1 MPLALPSRWRKAWV
15 CPAQRGPC
23 FRAAL
28 RRQSPP
34 LSPPAASHATQCS
47 PRPRS
52 QDVLDSPEGLPLP
65 TRHPVSHRPVPL
77 HCWLADNGVW
87 GGGYG
92 GMVQITIIGGGVD
105 RGPWEPWRGSILFQS
120 LLAPC
125 LAGIEC
131 SENTGELLRLWTQA
145 SISNPSLPF
154 SLPCDLRQVSYLLCT
169 TPTCSVSKMGRMIL
183 SFYGKVRPLGPVQCH
198 AADSVPS
205 SGHEPFPLVWS
216 LSAS

>member
-1 MPLALPSRWRKAWV
+1 MHNGPLPQRDPTPQASLRSCGWRRCGCHVLQSSGGLPMPLALPSRCRKAWV

-65 TRHPVSHRPVPL
+65 TRHPVFHRPVPL
-77 HCWLADNGVW
+77 HCWLADNGGR

-92 GMVQITIIGGGVD
+92 GMVQIYFNKHHRGRGRQRALGALERLHPIPVSPSTLPGG
-105 RGPWEPWRGSILFQS
+105 
-120 LLAPC
+120 
-125 LAGIEC
+125 
-131 SENTGELLRLWTQA
+131 
-145 SISNPSLPF
+145 
-154 SLPCDLRQVSYLLCT
+154 Y
-169 TPTCSVSKMGRMIL
+169 
-183 SFYGKVRPLGPVQCH
+183 
-198 AADSVPS
+198 
-205 SGHEPFPLVWS
+205 
-216 LSAS
+216 